1 MVLLLLLHS
10 KDARCHASIV
20 ELCNVAGKTG
30 TPRQRRP
37 RKLEL
42 DYGLY
47 LHLQCTAEHR
57 RRCGCDDWRQET
69 A

>member
-30 TPRQRRP
+30 TPRRP

-47 LHLQCTAEHR
+47 LHL
-57 RRCGCDDWRQET
+57 
-69 A
+69 